1 MTKIIVAVDESQGS
15 RDAIALARTL
25 AGVTG
30 ATLTFAN
37 VFPYDLQPSRGANGE
52 FEEYLR
58 QDSREL
64 LERLRDA
71 YGNASVKLEAI
82 ANASAP
88 HGLHELA
95 EREDA
100 DLIVVGS
107 THTGRAGRVLPGS
120 TAERLLHGAP
130 CPVAV
135 APKGYADRPAQP
147 TVIGCGYDGS
157 PSSRRALEEAGRLA
171 AATGA
176 QLRVIRVFEPLLL
189 RPPAG
194 QRGVQWDDLVQ
205 RLAPGARRRGAGGRG
220 RAGRGRGAEATLET
234 GNAAQVLADASDA
247 LDLLFVGSRGYG
259 PLRAVMVGGVS
270 GRLVREAFCPVVVFP
285 RSAGEDGRAAVRD
298 GGSRAGRPEARRDL
312 GREVGVAQAA
322 PNPAERDQPE
332 DGGQAELED
341 AVGEYRRGRRGG
353 GRAIDDEHPDQP
365 ALRAAE
371 AAGRRDERTHLAQRV
386 GEDERRDRR
395 ALAPEGLEGGG
406 EGGDREAEVAA
417 QPPMT
422 SGSRARNS
430 TKLSCTPSRSSAP
443 SRLAQR
449 VANPWPSVGGPAGS
463 RASIATV
470 ATATSASAAG
480 SHVRPTPCR
489 PRGSRGR
496 PRCRRP
502 RSRRSSPRS

>member
-37 VFPYDLQPSRGANGE
+37 VFPYDLEPSRGANGE

-71 YGNASVKLEAI
+71 HGNASVKLEAI

-135 APKGYADRPAQP
+135 APKGYVDRPAQP

-157 PSSRRALEEAGRLA
+157 PSSRHALEEAGRLA
-171 AATGA
+171 EATGA
-176 QLRVIRVFEPLLL
+176 HLRVIRVFEPLML

-194 QRGVQWDDLVQ
+194 QRGVRRHGLVQ
-205 RLAPGARRRGAGGRG
+205 RLAARARRRGAGGCG
-220 RAGRGRGAEATLET
+220 RA
-234 GNAAQVLADASDA
+234 D
-247 LDLLFVGSRGYG
+247 
-259 PLRAVMVGGVS
+259 
-270 GRLVREAFCPVVVFP
+270 
-285 RSAGEDGRAAVRD
+285 
-298 GGSRAGRPEARRDL
+298 
-312 GREVGVAQAA
+312 
-322 PNPAERDQPE
+322 
-332 DGGQAELED
+332 
-341 AVGEYRRGRRGG
+341 RGRR
-353 GRAIDDEHPDQP
+353 
-365 ALRAAE
+365 
-371 AAGRRDERTHLAQRV
+371 RRGHA
-386 GEDERRDRR
+386 RDRQR
-395 ALAPEGLEGGG
+395 G
-406 EGGDREAEVAA
+406 EASSPTPRTRS
-417 QPPMT
+417 T
-422 SGSRARNS
+422 S
-430 TKLSCTPSRSSAP
+430 CSSAP
-443 SRLAQR
+443 A
-449 VANPWPSVGGPAGS
+449 
-463 RASIATV
+463 
-470 ATATSASAAG
+470 ATARCAPSWSAASPGG
-480 SHVRPTPCR
+480 SCA
-489 PRGSRGR
+489 
-496 PRCRRP
+496 RRP
-502 RSRRSSPRS
+502 AP